1 MLFQD
6 KDNMSLLCFFPQ
18 GRKIIFGICQV
29 WVRPTRFK
37 DDVRKCVFLGYVP
50 HTDRLIIYYNCE
62 SECVKI
68 TSYCKFDEGFNDLP
82 TESVP
87 LGFQHLICENLDEK
101 LPPDQ
106 SEITSSDLEFFVYPF
121 ADKEIIDVLI
131 LPTKNNHQF
140 GFKLKNDELY
150 GRVYID
156 KISDKY
162 SVFQAFNKSTL
173 SKLWGSFINH
183 IDYDP
188 VFIA

>member
-1 MLFQD
+1 MR
-6 KDNMSLLCFFPQ
+6 LLCLFPQ

-87 LGFQHLICENLDEK
+87 LGFQKLICENQDEK
-101 LPPDQ
+101 LP
-106 SEITSSDLEFFVYPF
+106 
-121 ADKEIIDVLI
+121 LI
-131 LPTKNNHQF
+131 NWKFHLQILIFLSTLL
-140 GFKLKNDELY
+140 LKNKALMCLFSKQKRIINLCLSY
-150 GRVYID
+150 IIMNFMVVYILTKLLKNQVLNRPSTNLL
-156 KISDKY
+156 KI
-162 SVFQAFNKSTL
+162 KSRVL
-173 SKLWGSFINH
+173 
-183 IDYDP
+183 
-188 VFIA
+188 